1 VRSRVRVGRGSRLS
15 GPVAEVSDLLPAEL
29 APSIPRRYER
39 IGDVILLKLAG
50 RPVEARRRI
59 AEAYGNVLHAKTVVE
74 DRGIRGQWREPD
86 IEVLWGGVTETV
98 HIENGVRY
106 RIDVGRV
113 MFSSGNIAERIRMGR
128 IVTPGETVV
137 DLFAGIGHF
146 AIPMAVH
153 GKARR
158 VVACEVNPVA
168 FAYLEENV
176 RLNRAWSVEP
186 RLGDCRQTAPEG
198 VADRVIM
205 GYLQGESYLDVA
217 MRAAKDACVLHYHEN
232 VPVEEDERPA
242 RRVDEA
248 AAKAG
253 VRASVL
259 AVHRIKSY
267 APRVLHMV
275 LDVRLTR

>member
-1 VRSRVRVGRGSRLS
+1 MEMASGRVRNR
-15 GPVAEVSDLLPAEL
+15 GPVAEVLRRLPPAL
-29 APSIPRRYER
+29 AAIAPRRYER
-39 IGDVILLKLAG
+39 VGDILLLKMRDMDLA
-50 RPVEARRRI
+50 ARRQI
-59 AEAYGNVLHAKTVVE
+59 AESFGEVLHARTVAVDHGVRGPWRQPDVE
-74 DRGIRGQWREPD
+74 
-86 IEVLWGGVTETV
+86 VAWGDGTETV
-98 HIENGVRY
+98 HLEDGVRFKL
-106 RIDVGRV
+106 DVARV
-113 MFSSGNIAERIRMGR
+113 MFSSGNLEERMRMGR
-128 IVTPGETVV
+128 IVRPGETVV
-137 DLFAGIGHF
+137 DLFAGIGQF
-146 AIPMAVH
+146 ALPIAVH
-153 GKARR
+153 ARPAR

-168 FAYLEENV
+168 HAYLEENV